1 MASRVFIGG
10 IEVLW
15 IELGLG
21 EKGFEIKGCGGHV
34 ELVVGIADSSR
45 TIFQGV
51 S

>member
-1 MASRVFIGG
+1 VFIGG

-15 IELGLG
+15 IELELG
-21 EKGFEIKGCGGHV
+21 EKGFEIKGCGGDV

-45 TIFQGV
+45 TTIQVV